1 MPLTRQNTIV
11 TVPGTQAWKGLER
24 GIAPCGSGVG
34 ASECANKFLDVRAAL
49 MRETFSAR
57 QGVEDDHINIF
68 CLGGRTVGPAV
79 AWELWF
85 LQAEFSGEDARL
97 GGSPR

>member
-1 MPLTRQNTIV
+1 MTLTDQNTIV
-11 TVPGTQAWKGLER
+11 TVTGTQAWKLER
-24 GIAPCGSGVG
+24 GIALCGRGVG
-34 ASECANKFLDVRAAL
+34 GSVCASKVLGLRAAL
-49 MRETFSAR
+49 IRDTFSAR